1 MEDNSFIH
9 YGRLRRL
16 QIFRLLLIT
25 LLLGALLV
33 FEFIWPQQTSKI
45 PASIYSYIAFTYLLT
60 IFYALRLKKVRNP
73 RGFIYRQL
81 LVDATLIAILLYLT
95 GGFYSLFFP
104 LFYFIILGGAIYL
117 ARQQVLSLL
126 FYCTFLYLLVI
137 FFHVNNPLPQLV
149 QLQPLM
155 NSTHKI
161 VSRLFFNLAPFY
173 LTAFI
178 LQLIAEE
185 RLDTIQRLQRVTS
198 DLKEFKDL
206 NRHIVSSINSG
217 LITTDQRLVINSIN
231 QAGRT
236 ILDRKPEE
244 ILYRPLG
251 EVISLPLPDQD
262 GASPPRQ
269 RFETVY
275 YTPDGKRRIL
285 GFSFT
290 PLKKNQQRSLGWI
303 LIFQD
308 LSQAKEI
315 EQRLQEA
322 RKMAAIGR
330 LAAGFAHEIRNPLA
344 AITGSIEILGRDL
357 PRQDETHHRLLEI
370 ILRESTRMNNL
381 ISDFLS
387 FSRQENRKQTST
399 DLLAQLRDIV
409 FLFRAQFPDLRFRES
424 YHRESFFILANPEQI
439 EQILWNILKNAT
451 EVLTDGGEITISS
464 RPATQET
471 SRETETTAPDGAGN
485 GPVPAGIEI
494 EICDNGPG
502 IGQET
507 VDKIFEPFFTTKEN
521 GTGLGLYIVFQLT
534 RINHGAIEISPKKE
548 NGKGTSARLRFPA
561 ARPAVSGADEG
572 KAADEG

>member
-1 MEDNSFIH
+1 MEANRFIH
-9 YGRLRRL
+9 QGRLKRL
-16 QIFRLLLIT
+16 QVFRLLLIT

-33 FEFIWPQQTSKI
+33 FEFIWPQETSKI
-45 PASIYSYIAFTYLLT
+45 PVSIYSFIVFTYLLT
-60 IFYALRLKKVRNP
+60 IFYAIRLKKVVEP

-81 LVDATLIAILLYLT
+81 LVDATLIATLLYLT

-104 LFYFIILGGAIYL
+104 LFYIIILGGAIYL
-117 ARQQVLSLL
+117 KRQQVILLL

-137 FFHVNNPLPQLV
+137 FFHVHNPLPELV
-149 QLQPLM
+149 HLQPL
-155 NSTHKI
+155 NSNHKI
-161 VSRLFFNLAPFY
+161 VSHLFFNLAPFF

-185 RLDTIQRLQRVTS
+185 RLDTIQRLQKVTS

-206 NRHIVSSINSG
+206 NQHIISSINSG
-217 LITTDQRLVINSIN
+217 LITTDQRLIINSIN

-236 ILDRKPEE
+236 ILERKPEE
-244 ILYRPLG
+244 VLYRPLA
-251 EVISLPLPDQD
+251 EVISLPLPDD
-262 GASPPRQ
+262 TEEPLHRQ
-269 RFETVY
+269 RFETIY
-275 YTPDGKRRIL
+275 YSPAGKRRIL

-290 PLKKNQQRSLGWI
+290 PLRKNNRRDLGWI

-308 LSQAKEI
+308 LSEAKEI

-357 PRQDETHHRLLEI
+357 PKEDETHHRLLNI

-387 FSRQENRKQTST
+387 FSRLENRKQTDT
-399 DLLAQLRDIV
+399 DLLSQLKDIV
-409 FLFRAQFPDLRFRES
+409 FLFRSQFPRITFKEN
-424 YHRESFFILANPEQI
+424 YHQESFFIRANPEQI
-439 EQILWNILKNAT
+439 EQILWNLLKNAT
-451 EVLTDGGEITISS
+451 EVFADTGEITI
-464 RPATQET
+464 T
-471 SRETETTAPDGAGN
+471 SRALQGFNGNSPPPPTNQISGNPAPT
-485 GPVPAGIEI
+485 AGIEI
-494 EICDNGPG
+494 EISDNGPG
-502 IGQET
+502 IEQET

-534 RINHGAIEISPKKE
+534 RINHGTIDISPQKS
-548 NGKGTSARLRFPA
+548 GDRGTSVRLRFPA
-561 ARPAVSGADEG
+561 GDRFTSSETSEK
-572 KAADEG
+572 KAADES